1 MSNQT
6 EIHSPLYEL
15 LTSLFEELRIT
26 NLPYC
31 VCGNYSE
38 LPHYTEN
45 DVDIWVN
52 DPALLIEII
61 ENICFFLKYKIYLE
75 NTNATGT
82 NFFIY
87 TNTLHSHKD
96 FIHIDILNEC
106 RWHSFLPLVRSK
118 TIEDHRKPYKE
129 FYVANE
135 TVDAAMHLMYPLA
148 HFGKVTPKYHDD
160 IIHAAKADTFW
171 QIVQDGWGIA
181 FTKRIMPLVKNGLWN
196 ELEKDFA
203 NHKMKLT
210 VHALS
215 KVRGPE
221 IKSFFSFVTCNIK
234 RLIKPTGLFIAFIGP
249 DGCGK
254 TTIQN
259 NLMPFFQKGFTKG
272 KIKRF
277 YWRPFLLPRIKFLL
291 SGGKKDIRDNGEFE
305 EPSARLELRKVGL
318 GKRTAH
324 CVKLFYYCLDYIF
337 GRLKYQGVWSR
348 GGVVC
353 FDRYWHDLVVF
364 PERFGINVPQWLV
377 RLLGIFV
384 PKPDIVFY
392 LHAEPEVLIGR
403 KHELPF
409 EEMKTQTE
417 QYKALCH
424 RHNNFALIDGDQ
436 PEIDVLE
443 DVIKTCLEKMSKRYP
458 ENQ

>member
-1 MSNQT
+1 MSNQA
-6 EIHSPLYEL
+6 ESHSSLYEL
-15 LTSLFEELRIT
+15 LTSLFEELRI
-26 NLPYC
+26 NNHPYC
-31 VCGNYSE
+31 VCGNYDK

-45 DVDIWVN
+45 DVDIWAKN
-52 DPALLIEII
+52 PEILIKII
-61 ENICFFLKYKIYLE
+61 KNICFSLKYKIYLE

-82 NFFIY
+82 NLFIC
-87 TNTLHSHKD
+87 TNAFHSHKD
-96 FIHIDILNEC
+96 FIHIDVLNEC

-118 TIEDHRKPYKE
+118 TIEDNRKSYKE

-148 HFGKVTPKYHDD
+148 HFGKVTPKYYEG
-160 IIHAAKADTFW
+160 IIKEAETDAFW
-171 QIVQDGWGIA
+171 QIVQDGWSA
-181 FTKRIMPLVKNGLWN
+181 TFTKTIMPLVKNGSWAKLDK
-196 ELEKDFA
+196 EFT
-203 NHKMKLT
+203 NHKLQLSLR
-210 VHALS
+210 ALS
-215 KVRGPE
+215 KVRGAE
-221 IKSFFSFVTCNIK
+221 IKSFFSFITSNIK
-234 RLIKPTGLFIAFIGP
+234 RLIKPNGLFIAFIGP

-254 TTIQN
+254 TTIQK

-272 KIKRF
+272 KIKKF
-277 YWRPFLLPRIKFLL
+277 YWRPFLLPRIKSLL
-291 SGGKKDIRDNGEFE
+291 PGGKQDIHDNGECE

-324 CVKLFYYCLDYIF
+324 CIKLFYYWFDYIF
-337 GRLKYQGVWSR
+337 GRLKYQGAWSR

-353 FDRYWHDLVVF
+353 FDRYWDDLVVF

-403 KHELPF
+403 KPELPF

-436 PEIDVLE
+436 SESDVLE
-443 DVIKTCLEKMSKRYP
+443 DVIRTCLEKMSKRYT